1 MRHKLL
7 NQGKTN
13 RYLKYAIGEI
23 VLVVIGIL
31 IALQINNWSDQ
42 RKYDERMQSFL
53 KNIQKDLKTDIE
65 NSQENLKLISDY
77 INLHKSFLTTTDY
90 STYSTDS
97 LEKLLDTRYFRFETN
112 HTTFDKITN
121 SGITQISNDEPLS
134 DKIYNYYNTLLQRTE
149 LMNSWDL
156 NSSRSKAEFIFSDE
170 TNFEI
175 DIRNFGKEN
184 PQNIPMVLDSITNR
198 KRMLD
203 ILTKIQVRNE
213 LKIDLYR
220 KSRIKEYFENRED
233 TIKNLI
239 SDIEMVLETY

>member
-1 MRHKLL
+1 ME
-7 NQGKTN
+7 NKTSK
-13 RYLKYAIGEI
+13 YLKYAIGEI

-53 KNIQKDLKTDIE
+53 KNIQKDLKIDIE
-65 NSQENLKLISDY
+65 NSQENLKLIREY
-77 INLHKSFLTTTDY
+77 INLHKTFLTTTDY
-90 STYSTDS
+90 SAFPTDS

-112 HTTFDKITN
+112 HTTFEKITN
-121 SGITQISNDEPLS
+121 GGITQISNDEPLS

-175 DIRNFGKEN
+175 DIRNYGYEN
-184 PQNIPMVLDSITNR
+184 PQEIPMVLDSQTNR

-203 ILTKIQVRNE
+203 ILTRIYVRNE
-213 LKIDLYR
+213 LKLDLYR
-220 KSRIKEYFENRED
+220 KSRIMEYFENRKD
-233 TIKNLI
+233 TIQDLI
-239 SDIEMVLETY
+239 SEIDKVLENY